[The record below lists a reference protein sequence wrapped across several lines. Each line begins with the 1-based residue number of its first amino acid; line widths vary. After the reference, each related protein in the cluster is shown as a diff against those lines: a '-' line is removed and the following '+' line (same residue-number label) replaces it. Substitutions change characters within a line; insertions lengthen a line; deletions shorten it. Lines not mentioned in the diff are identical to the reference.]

1 MSLQTALENND
12 NLGEAQALVF
22 GDAEVVPE
30 NSPDQRR
37 QGFQQGRSGNPRG
50 RPAGTYGRRMSPL
63 KKLLDFESK
72 EILKKVCSEARNGNM
87 SAAALVLS
95 RTLPKERLLH
105 LAKMPKITDAAT
117 ARQALSLLYEAAS
130 SGAITAGEAAN
141 LSTLA
146 KSYAEVAELADI
158 KEQLAEL
165 KAQLPAQ

>member
-1 MSLQTALENND
+1 LDDVGLLLKNSLE
-12 NLGEAQALVF
+12 
-22 GDAEVVPE
+22 PRK
-30 NSPDQRR
+30 P
-37 QGFQQGRSGNPRG
+37 GFQPGNRANPRG

-63 KKLLDFESK
+63 KRMLDFESN
-72 EILKKVCSEARNGNM
+72 EILKRVCSEAKAGNM
-87 SAAALVLS
+87 QAAALVLS

-130 SGAITAGEAAN
+130 SGTITAGEAAN

-146 KSYAEVAELADI
+146 KSYAEVAELAEI

-165 KAQLPAQ
+165 KAQLPQQ